1 MEPSQLACIIWKN
14 TDEFPTI
21 GNVCTAIEPRSRKK
35 WERPGKDVLKINC
48 DGAFRSETSV
58 GGWGFVI
65 RDSAGL
71 VIRSGAGSCL
81 HLMDAL
87 HAELLACL
95 AGVRAAGEMGMS
107 NVIIEIDSMLAR
119 LTLSTTTFALAPV
132 GGIVYEIKY
141 LMNLFFTSVNVA
153 FFPRECNRVAHAVAA
168 LGSKCPPGAVL
179 SWDGTP
185 SGIEDLV
192 TSDLTVSLV

>member
-1 MEPSQLACIIWKN
+1 MEPSRLACIIRKN

-21 GNVCTAIEPRSRKK
+21 GNVCTATELRSRKR
-35 WERPGKDVLKINC
+35 WERPGEDVLKINC
-48 DGAFRSETSV
+48 DGAFRSETST

-71 VIRSGAGSCL
+71 VIRSGSGSCL

-95 AGVRAAGEMGMS
+95 VGLRAAGEMGMS
-107 NVIIEIDSMLAR
+107 NVIIETDSMLAR
-119 LTLSTTTFALAPV
+119 L
-132 GGIVYEIKY
+132 GGIVYEIKS
-141 LMNLFFTSVNVA
+141 LMNLFFTSVFVA
-153 FFPRECNRVAHAVAA
+153 YCPREYNKVAHAVAA
-168 LGSKCPPGAVL
+168 LGCKCPPSAVL

-192 TSDLTVSLV
+192 TGDLTVSLV